1 MDRVKSQAAVVSQLL
16 FSPKTAEAYK
26 NALVLT
32 GQIIKEVALLVWLV
46 ICSVFVFGAWFGD
59 FSMNTGKTA
68 RTWWEK
74 QQTVSEDG
82 NEAAAA
88 TGKALLDV
96 SQNGAN
102 FLLDKAREQLGL
114 EKLARSTPSA
124 KSASVDTAHTP
135 EKSKVAASTSKPA
148 AEKITTEAKET
159 PEASV
164 AKKA

>member
-16 FSPKTAEAYK
+16 FSPKTADAYK
-26 NALVLT
+26 NVLVLT
-32 GQIIKEVALLVWLV
+32 GQIVKEVALLIWLV
-46 ICSVFVFGAWFGD
+46 ICSVFVFGAWFGN
-59 FSMNTGKTA
+59 FSMNTGKNA
-68 RTWWEK
+68 RMWWEK
-74 QQTVSEDG
+74 QQTAAEDG

-114 EKLARSTPSA
+114 EKLERSAPQT
-124 KSASVDTAHTP
+124 KSAQMSAPAVS
-135 EKSKVAASTSKPA
+135 EKPKAAASQASKPA
-148 AEKITTEAKET
+148 AEKVAAEPKDATDA
-159 PEASV
+159 A